1 MRFAT
6 DNIMNILEYRSALAH
21 FEQVTRQYIEQ
32 SNDDSKIVE
41 LFRFFVWDA
50 FKVDPMFKTDGKD
63 TIRRSEAKHCLRA
76 MLANYTNLSKNTIGK
91 MTCVKD
97 HSAVSTSIQ
106 RHYQLLSSEAYAAK
120 AEIVE
125 NKVKNYINN

>member
-1 MRFAT
+1 
-6 DNIMNILEYRSALAH
+6 MNLTIDAKTYQHALRH

-50 FKVDPMFKTDGKD
+50 FKVDPMHKSGGKD

-76 MLANYTNLSKNTIGK
+76 MLANYTNLSKGTIGR

-97 HSAVSTSIQ
+97 HSAVSTSVQ
-106 RHYQLLSSEAYAAK
+106 RHYQLLSNDAYAAK

-125 NKVKNYINN
+125 NKVRNYVSN

>member
-1 MRFAT
+1 MAVI
-6 DNIMNILEYRSALAH
+6 NIDHRTYQHALKH

-50 FKVDPMFKTDGKD
+50 FKIDPMFKTEGKD
-63 TIRRSEAKHCLRA
+63 TIRRSESKHCLRA
-76 MLANYTNLSKNTIGK
+76 MLANYTNLSKGTIGR

-97 HSAVSTSIQ
+97 HSAVSTSLQ

-125 NKVKNYINN
+125 NKVRNYVNN

>member
-1 MRFAT
+1 MAVI
-6 DNIMNILEYRSALAH
+6 NIDHRTYQHALKH
-21 FEQVTRQYIEQ
+21 FEQVIRQYIEQ

-97 HSAVSTSIQ
+97 HSAVSESVK
-106 RHYQLLSSEAYAAK
+106 RHYQLLSNEAYAAK

-125 NKVKNYINN
+125 NKVRNYVNN

>member
-1 MRFAT
+1 MDLQIDHRT
-6 DNIMNILEYRSALAH
+6 YQHALKH
-21 FEQVTRQYIEQ
+21 FEQVIRQYIEQ

-76 MLANYTNLSKNTIGK
+76 MLANYTNLSKGTIGK

-97 HSAVSTSIQ
+97 HSAVSASVQ
-106 RHYQLLSSEAYAAK
+106 RHYQLLSNEAYAAK

-125 NKVKNYINN
+125 NKVRNYVNN

>member
-1 MRFAT
+1 MNLT
-6 DNIMNILEYRSALAH
+6 IDNKTYQHALKH

-50 FKVDPMFKTDGKD
+50 FKVDPMHKTDGKD

-76 MLANYTNLSKNTIGK
+76 MLANYTNLSKGTIGR

-97 HSAVSTSIQ
+97 HSAVSTSVK
-106 RHYQLLSSEAYAAK
+106 RHYQLLSNDAYAAK

-125 NKVKNYINN
+125 NKVRNYVSN